1 MIECSA
7 MVPVF
12 SAVMPR
18 YLPPDSVS
26 PDAPLIAFGDAIEGK
41 PCIPVPQ
48 LGRHPRVE
56 VWDLPTGE
64 LYFGTAFSEGAL
76 PLVRET
82 RELYD
87 RILTQARAAG
97 FPWFVRM
104 WNHVGSINADEDGME
119 RYRHFCAGRHEAFVA
134 AGYHHGA
141 DLPAASAVGM
151 RGRGLATY
159 FLAAREPGLQI
170 ENPRQMAAYHYPPQ
184 YGPKSP
190 SFSRATLWRDTLFV
204 SGTSSVV
211 GHESVHIGDLEAQL
225 DETLRNIEVVIA
237 QAFPGRGL
245 ETVVAAKTYI
255 RRAGDYDLIARK
267 LDAIFPSN
275 LYLESDI
282 CRAELLLE
290 TEVVAVGEG
299 PLPRSE

>member
-1 MIECSA
+1 

-18 YLPPDSVS
+18 YLPSDSAS
-26 PDAPLIAFGDAIEGK
+26 PDVHVIAFGEAAVGK
-41 PCIPVPQ
+41 LCIPLPQ
-48 LGRHPRVE
+48 LGPQRLVE
-56 VWDLPTGE
+56 SWDLPAGE
-64 LYFGTAFSEGAL
+64 LFFGAAFSEGSG
-76 PLVRET
+76 PLARET
-82 RELYD
+82 HELYD
-87 RILTQARAAG
+87 GMLTEARAAG

-104 WNHVGSINADEDGME
+104 WNHVGSVNAEDDGME
-119 RYRHFCAGRHEAFVA
+119 RYRLFCAGRHEAFVA
-134 AGYHHGA
+134 AGYHNGA

-151 RGRGLATY
+151 SGRGLATY
-159 FLAAREPGLQI
+159 FLAAREPGIQI
-170 ENPRQMAAYHYPPQ
+170 ENPRQMAAYRYPPR

-211 GHESVHIGDLEAQL
+211 GHESVHIGDVEGQL
-225 DETLRNIEVVIA
+225 DETVRNIETVIA

-255 RRAGDYDLIARK
+255 RRASDYDLIARK

-282 CRAELLLE
+282 CREELLLE
-290 TEVVAVGEG
+290 TEVVAVVGSG
-299 PLPRSE
+299 

>member
-1 MIECSA
+1 

-18 YLPPDSVS
+18 YEPYYRVS
-26 PDAPLIAFGDAIEGK
+26 PDVPLIAFGDAVDGK
-41 PCIPVPQ
+41 PCIPLPQ
-48 LGRHPRVE
+48 LGRQQLVE
-56 VWDLPTGE
+56 AWDLPPGE
-64 LYFGTAFSEGAL
+64 LYFGAAFSEGAGQL
-76 PLVRET
+76 IRDT

-87 RILTQARAAG
+87 RILAEARAAG

-119 RYRHFCAGRHEAFVA
+119 RYRLFCAGRHEAFVA

-151 RGRGLATY
+151 SGRGLATY

-170 ENPRQMAAYHYPPQ
+170 ENPRQMAAYRYPPR

-211 GHESVHIGDLEAQL
+211 GHESVHMGDVEAQL

-255 RRAGDYDLIARK
+255 RRAGDYELIARR
-267 LDAIFPSN
+267 LDAIFPMN

-282 CRAELLLE
+282 CRSELLLE
-290 TEVVAVGEG
+290 TEVVAVVGAG
-299 PLPRSE
+299 